1 MQRELNTCY
10 ETIRELSDK
19 ISRTAMFNEQSLQN
33 DHCVRFY
40 TGLPSFRVLKAVF
53 EFVAPP

>member
-1 MQRELNTCY
+1 MMQRALNTCH
-10 ETIRELSDK
+10 ETIRELSDT
-19 ISRTAMFNEQSLQN
+19 ISRTAPFNEQFLQN

-53 EFVAPP
+53 EFVAA